1 MYQDN
6 ITPVDLSE
14 QIMPRFDM
22 LLTQGHLIFLIGYCL
37 KDQSLISFSRVLPV
51 LARQHFC
58 KSLFAD
64 LPTFLLTINRDV
76 LATRD
81 TVGIASG
88 YALVDGHA
96 RDISFQRK
104 TGYAQQKDVH
114 LETMTVREA
123 LRFNALMCQPR
134 DIPKKEKLA
143 YVETVIKL
151 LGMGY
156 YADAIVGVPGEGKRT
171 N

>member
-1 MYQDN
+1 MQAK
-6 ITPVDLSE
+6 
-14 QIMPRFDM
+14 R
-22 LLTQGHLIFLIGYCL
+22 
-37 KDQSLISFSRVLPV
+37 
-51 LARQHFC
+51 HFC
-58 KSLFAD
+58 KPLFAV
-64 LPTFLLTINRDV
+64 LHTSFLTMNRDV

-81 TVGIASG
+81 TAGTASG
-88 YALVDGHA
+88 YALVDGHN

-123 LRFNALMCQPR
+123 LRFNALMCQPQE
-134 DIPKKEKLA
+134 IPKKEKLA

-151 LGMGY
+151 LGMSY
-156 YADAIVGVPGEGKRT
+156 YADAIVGVPGEGKCR